1 MILDFDLDFL
11 RAAVAL
17 VDASLER
24 LDKEA
29 CA

>member
-11 RAAVAL
+11 EAAAAL

-24 LDKEA
+24 LTMYI
-29 CA
+29 